1 MQSMDSRLM
10 LVDDDALA
18 LDGLSQTLRHYL
30 SPLVIETFT
39 NPSKALL
46 RLQAESFAVVLTD
59 FNMPGMNGL
68 RLLRTAWENGSDA
81 SFIVMTGDA
90 TEAMLTEG
98 LRHGIFGLL
107 NKPLNRAA
115 LIPLVRQAVE
125 CHRLRREVAA
135 LRTLISSG
143 VELGSLIPSGGANPS
158 DLFQPLL
165 PF

>member
-1 MQSMDSRLM
+1 MDVRLM

-18 LDGLSQTLRHYL
+18 LDSLSHTLRHYL
-30 SPLVIETFT
+30 SSVAIETFA

-68 RLLRTAWENGSDA
+68 SLLRTARENGSDA

-90 TEAMLTEG
+90 TENMLTEG
-98 LRHGIFGLL
+98 LQHGMFGLL
-107 NKPLNRAA
+107 NKPVNRAA
-115 LIPLVRQAVE
+115 LIPLVQQAME

-135 LRTLISSG
+135 LRRMLIDSG
-143 VELGSLIPSGGANPS
+143 VELGSLVRSETARAG